1 MKQNSTGMKTSFS
14 NKLFLHAAV
23 LCVPP
28 RPRIAWRMGRGGT
41 LPYYKPVSKNNLPL
55 LPLNLALV
63 NDGRTFAA
71 EKPKVQSRP
80 EFVADA
86 ASGPGSKQTVNQFR
100 RRLSRKKNK

>member
-14 NKLFLHAAV
+14 NKLILHAAV

-28 RPRIAWRMGRGGT
+28 RPRIAWRIGRGGT
-41 LPYYKPVSKNNLPL
+41 RPCHKPVSKNNLPL

-71 EKPKVQSRP
+71 EKPKVQPRP
-80 EFVADA
+80 GFAADA
-86 ASGPGSKQTVNQFR
+86 ASGPGSNKQSTNSGVA
-100 RRLSRKKNK
+100 